1 MLLIKFLPVKI
12 DLKQF
17 EDVFEKFT
25 KIFLKFWWEEEQ
37 QRKKKGMFTTA
48 YFLWKKIKQIY
59 SGKVNS

>member
-48 YFLWKKIKQIY
+48 YFL
-59 SGKVNS
+59 